1 MSAAVHSIVELHDN
15 HHLSRHAWVR
25 MGERSLSPD
34 MIRKV
39 FNYGRV
45 AHVRNAT
52 IYAVGR
58 KEVKRFDRENVD
70 LTDVEGVQV
79 VCSANGAVMTVYR
92 NHDFRG
98 LRPRLRRV
106 RRCRA

>member
-1 MSAAVHSIVELHDN
+1 MNTAVHSIVELHDN
-15 HHLSRHAWVR
+15 YHLSHHAWAR
-25 MGERSLSPD
+25 MGERSVSPD

-39 FNYGRV
+39 FYYGRV

-58 KEVKRFDRENVD
+58 KEVNRFDSENVD

-79 VCSANGAVMTVYR
+79 VCSESGTVMTVYR

-98 LRPRLRRV
+98 LRPLSRRA

>member
-1 MSAAVHSIVELHDN
+1 MSATVHSVFDLHDN
-15 HHLSRHAWVR
+15 YHLSRHAWAR
-25 MGERSLSPD
+25 MGGRSLSPD

-45 AHVRNAT
+45 THVRNAT

-58 KEVKRFDRENVD
+58 KEVNRFDRENVD
-70 LTDVEGVQV
+70 LTNVEGIQV
-79 VCSANGAVMTVYR
+79 VCSKSGTVMTVYR

-98 LRPRLRRV
+98 LRPRSRRV